1 MLLVALTGNI
11 ASGKTEVARM
21 LAQLGA
27 TVIYADDLSRDVV
40 RPGLPALA
48 AIVERWG
55 KDVLQADG
63 TLDRARLRGI
73 IFADADE
80 REALNRIVHPEIRRR
95 RSELIAEARNRS
107 DPIVVAVIPL
117 LFEAALQHEFDLV
130 MLIDAPEEL
139 RVARLMSRG
148 RMPIEEA
155 RRMMAA
161 QMDPAVKRR
170 GAQIVIDNDSTL
182 EALRERVQVAWQQIN
197 ALPPLPARP

>member
-1 MLLVALTGNI
+1 
-11 ASGKTEVARM
+11 
-21 LAQLGA
+21 
-27 TVIYADDLSRDVV
+27 
-40 RPGLPALA
+40 LPALA

>member
-27 TVIYADDLSRDVV
+27 TVIDADDLSRDVV

>member
-27 TVIYADDLSRDVV
+27 TVIDADDLSRDVV

-107 DPIVVAVIPL
+107 DPVVVAVIPL

>member
-27 TVIYADDLSRDVV
+27 TVIDADDLSRDVV

-130 MLIDAPEEL
+130 ILIDAPEEL

-155 RRMMAA
+155 RRMLAA

>member
-27 TVIYADDLSRDVV
+27 TVIDADDLSRDVV

-182 EALRERVQVAWQQIN
+182 AALRERVQVTWQQIN